1 MPKGSKNELKIMFLR
16 VLGHRCGTK
25 GPQGLSGYPPRPK
38 MEPKWYQNWTK
49 NGATTLIERS
59 AVPLSSDEIREKLAY
74 IPSSAEE
81 RERLAYNPSSA
92 AKKESAATE
101 AIT

>member
-1 MPKGSKNELKIMFLR
+1 MGVPKRVKIVFLR

-38 MEPKWYQNWTK
+38 MEPKWCQNGTK

-81 RERLAYNPSSA
+81 REAGIQPEQR
-92 AKKESAATE
+92 
-101 AIT
+101 